1 MRVRAHGMILRLQL
15 RYGLLY
21 RLVTGYRLDSTGYRF
36 WRYLSEGESSS
47 NFVNCFLP
55 EAFGNADSDSVCPY
69 SRAGSGGVHRERI
82 VTDTDRGGRTPD
94 FIRSRIRVRNG
105 SHTEY
110 GLTARLESIDA
121 HFRQGK
127 KPRSGNL
134 RRGLRVFEHGKVSRD
149 WGLWS
154 SLDRA
159 YHVKMRE
166 C

>member
-21 RLVTGYRLDSTGYRF
+21 RLVTSYRLDSTGYRF
-36 WRYLSEGESSS
+36 LGYLSEGESSG
-47 NFVNCFLP
+47 NFFDCFLP

-69 SRAGSGGVHRERI
+69 CRARSGGVHRERI

-110 GLTARLESIDA
+110 GLTVRLESIDA

-134 RRGLRVFEHGKVSRD
+134 WRGLRV
-149 WGLWS
+149 L
-154 SLDRA
+154 
-159 YHVKMRE
+159 
-166 C
+166 